1 MSLRR
6 QVRRQRLVCWRWLW
20 AAIFVAVSTGTSAA
34 EVELVLSEQ
43 GGAYAEVA
51 AALRQD
57 LGQAVSIR
65 EATAA
70 AVEGDSDASGKSL
83 VIALGSRAMRAVLP
97 ARNVAVIAALVP
109 RDAFE
114 TVLQAA
120 RETRDPKTVTAIYL
134 DQPYARQLDL
144 VRAVLPGRARVGV
157 LSSTATENELRLVQT
172 AAKTRKLT
180 VIDEPVTAVRDIY
193 PALTKVLASTD
204 VILAMP
210 DPMIFNN
217 GTIHNILL
225 AAYREE
231 RPLIGFSPAYVR
243 AGALAAVYST
253 PQQIAQQIAETV
265 QRALDGKPLPPPEYL
280 RSFTVGVNTTV
291 ARSLGLTVEGGAAL
305 EAKLRVME
313 RER

>member
-6 QVRRQRLVCWRWLW
+6 DVQRLRRVCWRWLW
-20 AAIFVAVSTGTSAA
+20 AALFVAVSAVASAA
-34 EVELVLSEQ
+34 EVGLVLSEQ

-65 EATAA
+65 EASAA
-70 AVEGDSDASGKSL
+70 TVEGDGDALGNSL
-83 VIALGSRAMRAVLP
+83 VVALGTRALRAVLP
-97 ARNVAVIAALVP
+97 ARNSTIIAALVP
-109 RDAFE
+109 RDAFDV
-114 TVLQAA
+114 VLQTT
-120 RETRDPKTVTAIYL
+120 RETRAPKTVTAIYL
-134 DQPYARQLDL
+134 DQPYTRQLDL
-144 VRAVLPGRARVGV
+144 VRAVLPGRVRIGI
-157 LSSTATENELRLVQT
+157 LSSPDTENELRLVQT

-180 VIDEPVTAVRDIY
+180 VIDESVTAARQIY
-193 PALTKVLASTD
+193 PALTKVLASAD

-231 RPLIGFSPAYVR
+231 RPLFGFSPAYVR

-253 PQQIAQQIAETV
+253 PQQIAHQIAETV
-265 QRALDGKPLPPPEYL
+265 QRALDGKPLPAPEYL
-280 RSFTVGVNTTV
+280 RSFTVGVNATV

-305 EAKLRVME
+305 EAKLRALE